1 MVAGDA
7 GLKAR
12 FKQLTARERNII
24 LVLALVVVVFLWD
37 QLLFAP
43 LQRDSQKVKQ
53 QINALNNNLA
63 TQTNQLTEVME
74 SAKHDPNREL
84 KQKHQQLSQSLQQ
97 LETRQQSLTANLI
110 PPRQMAEV
118 LEQVLR
124 QKTRLKLVKVT
135 SLPAEKLTGTT
146 EQTQSGAG
154 KSGTGNSETSVLYR
168 HGVELELEGSYFET
182 LGYLRSLEQLRWK
195 VLWDSLEYEV
205 QEYPRAQI
213 RLQINTLSTNA
224 GWIGV

>member
-1 MVAGDA
+1 MVSGVA
-7 GLKAR
+7 GLKIR
-12 FKQLTARERNII
+12 FQQLTARERNIV

-43 LQRDSQKVKQ
+43 LQRDSEKVKQ
-53 QINALNNNLA
+53 QINALNNNMA
-63 TQTNQLTEVME
+63 TQTNQLSEIMA

-84 KQKHQQLSQSLQQ
+84 KQKQQQLAQSLQL
-97 LETRQQSLTANLI
+97 LETKQQSLTANLI

-124 QKTRLKLVKVT
+124 QRTRLKLIKVT
-135 SLPAEKLTGTT
+135 SLPAEQLT
-146 EQTQSGAG
+146 EAAENNEAVAQD
-154 KSGTGNSETSVLYR
+154 SETSVLYR

-182 LGYLRSLEQLRWK
+182 LRYLRSLEQLRWQ

-205 QEYPRAQI
+205 QEYPRANI
-213 RLQINTLSTNA
+213 RLRINTLSTNA

>member
-1 MVAGDA
+1 MVTGDA
-7 GLKAR
+7 GLKAK
-12 FKQLTARERNII
+12 FEQLSARERNII
-24 LVLALVVVVFLWD
+24 LVLGLVVVVFLWD

-53 QINALNNNLA
+53 QINTLNNNMA
-63 TQTNQLTEVME
+63 TQTNQLTEIME

-84 KQKHQQLSQSLQQ
+84 KQKHQQLSESLQR

-146 EQTQSGAG
+146 DQTQSAG
-154 KSGTGNSETSVLYR
+154 GNSETSVLYR

-205 QEYPRAQI
+205 QEYPRAHI